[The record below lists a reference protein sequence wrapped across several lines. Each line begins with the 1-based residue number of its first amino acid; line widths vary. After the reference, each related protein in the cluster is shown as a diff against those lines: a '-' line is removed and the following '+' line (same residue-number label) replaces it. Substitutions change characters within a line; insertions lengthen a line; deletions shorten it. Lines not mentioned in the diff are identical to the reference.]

1 MAKKVRIDMLLVEA
15 GHAASRDRAQRL
27 IRAGQVLVA
36 DRVVDKPGT
45 KVDPTLPLRLRGQDH
60 PYVSRG
66 GVKLEGALKDFAL
79 DVTGMQCLD
88 VGASTGGFTDC
99 LIQHGAAHVLAVDVG
114 TNQLA
119 WKLRS
124 HPQVSSAEQT
134 DIRALTPE
142 ALGVLGR
149 APDRVVI
156 DASFISLR
164 LLLPPV
170 AELLGPDSR
179 VLALVKPQFEVGKE
193 QVGRGGL
200 VEDDVLR
207 AGAVEDVRRCAEEL
221 GLEVVGTHDSQ
232 LAGARSGNRE
242 IFILVRVPADW

>member
-1 MAKKVRIDMLLVEA
+1 MHLVDL

-45 KVDPTLPLRLRGQDH
+45 KVDPDLPLRLRGMDH
-60 PYVSRG
+60 PYASRG
-66 GVKLEGALKDFAL
+66 GVKLQGALEDFDL
-79 DVTGMQCLD
+79 DVTGLRCLD

-99 LIQHGAAHVLAVDVG
+99 LLQRGAEHVLAIDVG

-124 HPQVSSAEQT
+124 HPQVTSLEQT
-134 DIRALTPE
+134 DIRALKEDDLKVIGGHPE
-142 ALGVLGR
+142 L
-149 APDRVVI
+149 VVI

-164 LLLPPV
+164 LILPPV
-170 AELLGPDSR
+170 AALLGPQSK
-179 VLALVKPQFEVGKE
+179 VLALVKPQFEVGRD

-200 VEDDVLR
+200 VEDEGLR
-207 AGAVEDVRRCAEEL
+207 TQAVDGVRACAEDL
-221 GLEVVGTHDSQ
+221 GLEVLGVHDSQ
-232 LAGARSGNRE
+232 LPGARSGNRE
-242 IFILVRVPADW
+242 IFILAGVCARC

>member
-1 MAKKVRIDMLLVEA
+1 MAKKIRIDILLVEL

-45 KVDPTLPLRLRGQDH
+45 RVDPELPLRLRGLDH

-66 GVKLEGALKDFAL
+66 GVKLEGALADFGL
-79 DVTGMQCLD
+79 DVSGFQCLD

-99 LIQHGAAHVLAVDVG
+99 LLQQGATHVLAVDVG

-124 HPQVSSAEQT
+124 HPQVTSLEQT
-134 DIRALTPE
+134 DIRAIGPDEL
-142 ALGVLGR
+142 AVLGGP
-149 APDRVVI
+149 PDLVVI

-164 LLLPPV
+164 LILPPV
-170 AELLGPDSR
+170 ADLLGPQSR
-179 VLALVKPQFEVGKE
+179 VLALVKPQFEVGRE

-200 VEDDVLR
+200 VEDEGLR
-207 AGAVEDVRRCAEEL
+207 AQAVDDVRACAEEL
-221 GLEVVGTHDSQ
+221 GLEILGVHDSQ
-232 LAGARSGNRE
+232 LPGARSGNRE
-242 IFILVRVPADW
+242 IFVLAGGCGGC